1 MKILEGTGTSG
12 GIAVG
17 RARLLA
23 APSAVEEEIP
33 GKGAREE
40 ARRCREAA
48 DAVRRELRGLRERAV
63 EAAGEAEAQI
73 FEIHALLLDD
83 PDFTGEI
90 QRQLDGGA
98 AAETAVRRAGEA
110 LAAEFEALGDPNI
123 RERAADIRDVSR
135 RLLSAL
141 GGGGGLSGEGEP
153 DGPVVLV
160 ADELTPSDTLSLDRS
175 QVAGF
180 VTRRGSAASHV
191 SILARAMG
199 IPAVVG
205 IAAAPELE
213 GRLLA
218 VDGDAGRVTV
228 DPDEAAL
235 SEARSRRRAAAR
247 RLGRLRAGGF
257 PPAETRGGIRVELAG
272 TSGAP
277 GEARV
282 VLENGGEAVG
292 LFRSEFL
299 YLGRETPPDEE
310 TQYLAYREALE
321 RMEGRRV
328 IVRTV
333 DIGSDKRAPCLDTG
347 REENPALG
355 WRAIRICLD
364 RRELFRTQ
372 LRALLRASVHG
383 RLAVMFP
390 MIASLQELRCARK
403 LLGEARAELETE
415 GTETASVE
423 VGVMI
428 ETPAAAVLSDLLAR
442 EADFFSIGTNDLTQ
456 YTLAADRM
464 NERIA
469 GYYRP
474 ADPAVLRLMK
484 LTAENARKNGV
495 WTGVCGESA
504 ADPALIPLYLAMGI
518 TELSMSPAAL
528 PEARER
534 VRSLDMEEARATLA
548 RALGEVE

>member
-33 GKGAREE
+33 GKGTREE

-90 QRQLDGGA
+90 QRRIDGGA

-123 RERAADIRDVSR
+123 RERATDIRDVSR

-213 GRLLA
+213 GRLLT

-247 RLGRLRAGGF
+247 
-257 PPAETRGGIRVELAG
+257 
-272 TSGAP
+272 
-277 GEARV
+277 
-282 VLENGGEAVG
+282 
-292 LFRSEFL
+292 
-299 YLGRETPPDEE
+299 
-310 TQYLAYREALE
+310 
-321 RMEGRRV
+321 
-328 IVRTV
+328 
-333 DIGSDKRAPCLDTG
+333 
-347 REENPALG
+347 
-355 WRAIRICLD
+355 
-364 RRELFRTQ
+364 
-372 LRALLRASVHG
+372 
-383 RLAVMFP
+383 
-390 MIASLQELRCARK
+390 
-403 LLGEARAELETE
+403 
-415 GTETASVE
+415 
-423 VGVMI
+423 
-428 ETPAAAVLSDLLAR
+428 PAAAKPGPA
-442 EADFFSIGTNDLTQ
+442 
-456 YTLAADRM
+456 
-464 NERIA
+464 
-469 GYYRP
+469 RP
-474 ADPAVLRLMK
+474 ASTMRTGRAKRTRTARLSRRPPPGLMK
-484 LTAENARKNGV
+484 RPIPGRKRN
-495 WTGVCGESA
+495 E
-504 ADPALIPLYLAMGI
+504 
-518 TELSMSPAAL
+518 
-528 PEARER
+528 
-534 VRSLDMEEARATLA
+534 
-548 RALGEVE
+548 